1 MDSVSD
7 AALKCGAELV
17 VHGYVRGDRRAPG
30 LDRVQKMGL
39 SAKVFHAPGTSE
51 DIAMLLADEKGAS
64 LIVAVGSHFSLIDF
78 LDKGRGGMA
87 STFLVRLRIGAKLVD
102 AKGIGRLH
110 QSRPVAREM
119 LLLIAAALF
128 PLAVIVYNS
137 PLFRTLVKTF
147 SLSWR
152 AQ

>member
-1 MDSVSD
+1 
-7 AALKCGAELV
+7 
-17 VHGYVRGDRRAPG
+17 
-30 LDRVQKMGL
+30 
-39 SAKVFHAPGTSE
+39 
-51 DIAMLLADEKGAS
+51 
-64 LIVAVGSHFSLIDF
+64 
-78 LDKGRGGMA
+78 MA